1 MKGTVNREQGTGAG
15 RRGKRVVRSIQ
26 RANENGMRAMVG
38 EMVLWVVR
46 DLATLR
52 KRGMWV
58 ESPEEVRE
66 RYDALSRAGDGG
78 QCLRVCGGVAF
89 LSATQGEYL
98 RGICRVAGAA
108 LGVNLSVGQIVE
120 AAKRFAD
127 QGEGGLE

>member
-1 MKGTVNREQGTGAG
+1 MKKQEARAG

-26 RANENGMRAMVG
+26 RPNENGLRAMVA

-52 KRGMWV
+52 NRGMWV
-58 ESPEEVRE
+58 ESPEEVRA
-66 RYDALSRAGDGG
+66 RYDALSRSGNGA

-108 LGVNLSVGQIVE
+108 LGVSLSVGQIVA

-127 QGEGGLE
+127 EGEGGLEG